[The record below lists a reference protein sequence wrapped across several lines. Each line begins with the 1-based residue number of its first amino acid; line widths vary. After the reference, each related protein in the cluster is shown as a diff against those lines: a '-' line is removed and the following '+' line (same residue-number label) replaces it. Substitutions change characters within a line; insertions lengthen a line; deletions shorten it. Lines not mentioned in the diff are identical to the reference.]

1 MKTFAFLRENPC
13 YDTRAKRGCPCGQY
27 NGYVGIID
35 RELTPTPH
43 PELFGAYISRSGK
56 EISVHGCITYDSYM
70 GDFEIPHDGII
81 PLTEMPDE
89 WWQYQVV
96 GFDCNHWGD
105 TPDKWPFEEVKKETL
120 DLQRQIEETAEQAKT
135 E

>member
-13 YDTRAKRGCPCGQY
+13 FGKKYRRNSPCGQY

-43 PELFGAYISRSGK
+43 PELFGAYISHSGK
-56 EISVHGCITYDSYM
+56 EIYVHGGITYDSCM
-70 GDFEIPHDGII
+70 ADFEIPHDGII
-81 PLTEMPDE
+81 PLTEMPNE

-96 GFDCNHWGD
+96 GFDCGHWGD
-105 TPDKWPFEEVKKETL
+105 NPEKWPFEEVKKETL
-120 DLQRQIEETAEQAKT
+120 DLLRQIEETAEQAKA